1 MSSIILLWVLQR
13 KGSSTRWQQ
22 SRGLLEVIV
31 TSILSNRSSLNKKR
45 DVRSVLL
52 VYTTLL
58 NRNFTEIQFAYSLVR
73 RDDISTFLEVIRQG
87 IYSSK

>member
-73 RDDISTFLEVIRQG
+73 RDDISTFLEVIRPG